1 MLHSDY
7 RGIPSTATIFGHPI
21 HPMLVVFPIGFLV
34 GALATD
40 LAFWGT
46 SDPFWARASEW
57 LLGAGIVMGALAAV
71 AGLIEFVTISRV
83 RSLAVGWVHFLGNA
97 AAILLS
103 VWNLLHRMGSDPGAM
118 VVPFGII
125 LSAIVVV
132 IFLVTG
138 WLGGELVFRHR
149 IGMIDEES
157 DALPSAAGMAITGVD
172 LSYAGGHKTTGS
184 TPGDRSKLTK

>member
-1 MLHSDY
+1 MVHPDY
-7 RGIPSTATIFGHPI
+7 RGAPSTAAIFGHPI

-40 LAFWGT
+40 LTFWGT

-83 RSLAVGWVHFLGNA
+83 RSLAAGWVHFLGNA
-97 AAILLS
+97 TAILLS
-103 VWNLLHRMGSDPGAM
+103 VWNFLHRLGGDPGAM
-118 VVPFGII
+118 VVPFGIVF
-125 LSAIVVV
+125 SAVVVV

-149 IGMIDEES
+149 IGMID
-157 DALPSAAGMAITGVD
+157 D
-172 LSYAGGHKTTGS
+172 
-184 TPGDRSKLTK
+184 

>member
-1 MLHSDY
+1 MPSDF
-7 RGIPSTATIFGHPI
+7 RGVRSTAAIFGHPI

-83 RSLAVGWVHFLGNA
+83 RSLAAGWVHFLGNA
-97 AAILLS
+97 TAILLS
-103 VWNLLHRMGSDPGAM
+103 VWNLVQRMGGDPDAV

-125 LSAIVVV
+125 LSAVVVV

-149 IGMIDEES
+149 IGMIDDRNEALAS
-157 DALPSAAGMAITGVD
+157 DMLIKGIDAGHARGRQTSV
-172 LSYAGGHKTTGS
+172 
-184 TPGDRSKLTK
+184 

>member
-1 MLHSDY
+1 MEPLSRQEDWMMSSDY
-7 RGIPSTATIFGHPI
+7 RGVRSTAAIFGHPI

-34 GALATD
+34 GALVTD
-40 LAFWGT
+40 LAFWAT
-46 SDPFWARASEW
+46 SDRFWARASEW

-83 RSLAVGWVHFLGNA
+83 RSLAAGWVHFLGNA
-97 AAILLS
+97 TAILLS
-103 VWNLLHRMGSDPGAM
+103 VWNFLHRMDGDSGAA

-125 LSAIVVV
+125 LSAVVVV

-149 IGMIDEES
+149 IGMIDAKN
-157 DALPSAAGMAITGVD
+157 DASPSASAMPIESMDASHARGRQMHV
-172 LSYAGGHKTTGS
+172 
-184 TPGDRSKLTK
+184 

>member
-1 MLHSDY
+1 MPSDF
-7 RGIPSTATIFGHPI
+7 RGVRSTAAIFGHPI

-83 RSLAVGWVHFLGNA
+83 RSLAAGWVHFLGTRRPYCFPCGISCSGWVA
-97 AAILLS
+97 TPMLWWCHSESSSRQSSLS
-103 VWNLLHRMGSDPGAM
+103 SSSSL
-118 VVPFGII
+118 
-125 LSAIVVV
+125 
-132 IFLVTG
+132 
-138 WLGGELVFRHR
+138 
-149 IGMIDEES
+149 
-157 DALPSAAGMAITGVD
+157 AG
-172 LSYAGGHKTTGS
+172 
-184 TPGDRSKLTK
+184 